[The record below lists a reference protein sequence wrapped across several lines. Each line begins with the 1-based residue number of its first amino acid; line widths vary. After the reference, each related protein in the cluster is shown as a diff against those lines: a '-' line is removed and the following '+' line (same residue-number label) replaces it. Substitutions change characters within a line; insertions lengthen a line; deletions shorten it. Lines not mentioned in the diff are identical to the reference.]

1 MNFKKIIFSFLIIS
15 VIVNN
20 CLSQEISYN
29 EAKKVAQSK
38 IIESEKADFSIS
50 EKNIENIDLPFF
62 VFELNPY
69 GYVVVSKN
77 YNLPPVIAYSYESNF
92 YDNNLQNN
100 TLEEILTAD
109 INTRTK
115 NLLFIPENMIED
127 RNNQW
132 NYYLNENIEKNS
144 DRYFEQWPPEGT
156 TSTGG
161 WLETKWTQTG
171 TYNKYCPMDTVTDTR
186 SIAGCPAVAMGMI
199 VDYYK
204 TLNSTVFSDV
214 DDYYHNYAGRKYYI
228 DDDFE
233 VIDFLSFDSINSIFD
248 SIENKYENFIEIS
261 KDEQAALIFACGVAC
276 TQVYTSSASGTF
288 GVGQAYDAFLRFGF
302 ENSILMD
309 ENDLGI
315 YDSLSNNMK
324 EARPAH
330 LALVNDG
337 WTVGHNVVVDGYN
350 TDNYYHVNF
359 GWGGSYNGWYL
370 LPDEM
375 PYSLTVIEGLIVNIA
390 YPRVPPVNIVEQNAE
405 NILVFPN
412 PANNYIYLHS
422 DIAENS
428 YIKITDINGN
438 VLIKEIYINETSKI
452 DISNLE
458 PGVYLIQIIANNK
471 SEFAKFLKI

>member
-1 MNFKKIIFSFLIIS
+1 
-15 VIVNN
+15 
-20 CLSQEISYN
+20 
-29 EAKKVAQSK
+29 
-38 IIESEKADFSIS
+38 
-50 EKNIENIDLPFF
+50 
-62 VFELNPY
+62 
-69 GYVVVSKN
+69 
-77 YNLPPVIAYSYESNF
+77 
-92 YDNNLQNN
+92 
-100 TLEEILTAD
+100 
-109 INTRTK
+109 
-115 NLLFIPENMIED
+115 
-127 RNNQW
+127 
-132 NYYLNENIEKNS
+132 
-144 DRYFEQWPPEGT
+144 
-156 TSTGG
+156 
-161 WLETKWTQTG
+161 
-171 TYNKYCPMDTVTDTR
+171 
-186 SIAGCPAVAMGMI
+186 
-199 VDYYK
+199 
-204 TLNSTVFSDV
+204 
-214 DDYYHNYAGRKYYI
+214 
-228 DDDFE
+228 
-233 VIDFLSFDSINSIFD
+233 
-248 SIENKYENFIEIS
+248 
-261 KDEQAALIFACGVAC
+261 
-276 TQVYTSSASGTF
+276 
-288 GVGQAYDAFLRFGF
+288 
-302 ENSILMD
+302 
-309 ENDLGI
+309 
-315 YDSLSNNMK
+315 
-324 EARPAH
+324 